1 MEQKKIV
8 VKIVTEIQ
16 SEIQSK
22 NTFNWFI
29 TMTQYFMCKFTMCN
43 ILMEII
49 FIHLTTHH

>member
-1 MEQKKIV
+1 MEQKIV
-8 VKIVTEIQ
+8 VKIVSEIQ

-49 FIHLTTHH
+49 FILLTKHH